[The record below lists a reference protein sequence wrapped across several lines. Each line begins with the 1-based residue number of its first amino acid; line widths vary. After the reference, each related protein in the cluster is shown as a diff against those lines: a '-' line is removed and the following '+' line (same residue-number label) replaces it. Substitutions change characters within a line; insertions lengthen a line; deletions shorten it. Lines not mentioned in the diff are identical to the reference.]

1 MSIRKVLKALQVGF
15 QSLQEKEKEKE
26 KEKDQKG
33 VVGGNGVA
41 VQCALL
47 PGNGDL
53 EGNQVCRLG
62 HKIGRNVAV
71 VTILALLQS
80 TKPTPIVPMP
90 PPPITKPTNCPFPTL
105 WLAPGRVVTPRLVS
119 QYPPNRPGAS
129 CERKTTLQPQL
140 DL

>member
-80 TKPTPIVPMP
+80 TKPTPIV
-90 PPPITKPTNCPFPTL
+90 
-105 WLAPGRVVTPRLVS
+105 
-119 QYPPNRPGAS
+119 QYR
-129 CERKTTLQPQL
+129 QL
-140 DL
+140 LSPDRQIAHSRRSGVP